1 MLKGTGYDVQNG
13 LAYNSSFLN
22 SGRIGN
28 FERERERYIYIYLY
42 NMHTGWSLLL
52 CIPSWIFLGRG
63 ETMSRLSCMFLANFG
78 SFWLQLFIV
87 QLDKASQF
95 IRFGRHGA
103 ISFARGESLCGHG
116 IWL

>member
-1 MLKGTGYDVQNG
+1 
-13 LAYNSSFLN
+13 
-22 SGRIGN
+22 
-28 FERERERYIYIYLY
+28 
-42 NMHTGWSLLL
+42 
-52 CIPSWIFLGRG
+52 
-63 ETMSRLSCMFLANFG
+63 MSRLSCMFLANFG